1 MILVI
6 LAIYFGYKK
15 AKETGRN
22 PFLWAFITAAAFI
35 GTQLLTAVAIY
46 TFLGIGVAVFGWSEN
61 VFGDYEALIN
71 IVSIVASFV
80 SLLLVFR
87 YLDKIPFEEPIIE
100 PPLPPTFDNESKN

>member
-22 PFLWAFITAAAFI
+22 PFLWAFITAAVFI
-35 GTQLLTAVAIY
+35 GTQWLTAIAIY
-46 TFLGIGVAVFGWSEN
+46 VFLGIGVEVFSWSEN
-61 VFGDYEALIN
+61 VFVDYEVLIN
-71 IVSIVASFV
+71 IISIAASIV

-87 YLDKIPFEEPIIE
+87 YLDKVPVEEPITE
-100 PPLPPTFDNESKN
+100 PPLPPTFDNEGKN

>member
-15 AKETGRN
+15 AKQAGRN

-35 GTQLLTAVAIY
+35 GTQWLTAIAIY
-46 TFLGIGVAVFGWSEN
+46 ILFAIGVAAFGWSEN
-61 VFGDYEALIN
+61 VFVDYEVLIN
-71 IVSIVASFV
+71 IISIVASII

-87 YLDKIPFEEPIIE
+87 YLDKIPVEEPITE
-100 PPLPPTFDNESKN
+100 PPLPPTFYNEGKN